1 MSSNIDVLTVVLQL
15 PSDPELRKAVTQA
28 LALGSDFHGAK
39 VTAASMEDEISTLEF
54 VEEALEDEGLHH
66 VLQEA
71 REKAQ
76 ALHQSTPTPL

>member
-1 MSSNIDVLTVVLQL
+1 MSKSIGVLTVVLQL
-15 PSDPELRKAVTQA
+15 PADPSQRKAVTQA
-28 LALGSDFHGAK
+28 LAIGSEFYGAK

-54 VEEALEDEGLHH
+54 VEEALEEEGFFH

-76 ALHQSTPTPL
+76 ALHQSSPTPL